1 MESTVKYHVVVAL
14 FFAAII
20 VTPMVTQHCLA
31 LEHLAIEWSSF
42 DDSEKESSKKLLD
55 DFSKDFISYGSV
67 VERLNFSEELSRLNA
82 GYLLNP
88 QQLMVP
94 VILDPPERNKA

>member
-1 MESTVKYHVVVAL
+1 MDSSTKYRFVVAL
-14 FFAAII
+14 FFMTII
-20 VTPMVTQHCLA
+20 VAPMVTQHCLA
-31 LEHLAIEWSSF
+31 LEHLTIEWSNF

-67 VERLNFSEELSRLNA
+67 VERLNSSEELSRLNA
-82 GYLLNP
+82 GYLLNA